1 MTPLHVVSRQGK
13 RGDYM
18 WEVSMEPVAELPLQ
32 TPGKKCTSMCK
43 WYLPIAG
50 SNSWNLQLNLP
61 TMRYVGDVWWEKQN
75 CHWGLSQRSRGW
87 SSGSEA
93 ETQKHELE
101 LVGGRRKSAV
111 VEPGHMEGPLELGDL
126 PTPIAD
132 QHFYPL
138 QFPHSQS

>member
-1 MTPLHVVSRQGK
+1 
-13 RGDYM
+13 
-18 WEVSMEPVAELPLQ
+18 MEPVAELLLQ
-32 TPGKKCTSMCK
+32 TPGKKCISMCK
-43 WYLPIAG
+43 WYLPITG

-61 TMRYVGDVWWEKQN
+61 TMRYVGDVCWADTGE
-75 CHWGLSQRSRGW
+75 RSRTVTGASPRDQGDG

-101 LVGGRRKSAV
+101 LVGGCKRSAV
-111 VEPGHMEGPLELGDL
+111 VEPGHMEGPLELGDW